1 MPSGR
6 ADGTREQPPQLQ
18 TFLSWQEVD
27 SAALTGRT
35 VVVIDV
41 LRWTT
46 VVVTALAN
54 GALRVEAEETPDSAM
69 RRAHEL
75 GRAHTLLGGERENVA
90 LPGFDAG
97 NSPAEY
103 GPDRVAGRIVVTT
116 TTNGTQA
123 LRRARAADQVIIAAF
138 PNLDA
143 VAAVLRARLEVTGI
157 TFLCAGR
164 SGAEAAEDTA
174 CAGAL
179 ADLLDATHPG
189 LPRDVATERA
199 VAAWRGHGKRASRA
213 VGASPHAAVLRA
225 DGFAADVTAAC
236 EQSAVSIVPM
246 ARGAVITAAPG
257 I

>member
-54 GALRVEAEETPDSAM
+54 GASRVEAEETPESAM
-69 RRAHEL
+69 ERANAL
-75 GRAHTLLGGERENVA
+75 GRDATMLGGERENVA

-103 GPDRVAGRIVVTT
+103 GRDRVAGRVVVTT
-116 TTNGTQA
+116 TTNGSQ
-123 LRRARAADQVIIAAF
+123 
-138 PNLDA
+138 
-143 VAAVLRARLEVTGI
+143 ARLPSAAI

-179 ADLLDATHPG
+179 ADLIEATYPG
-189 LPRDVATERA
+189 LTRDAATERA
-199 VAAWRGHGKRASRA
+199 VAAWRGHGKSASRA
-213 VGASPHAAVLRA
+213 LAAAPHAQVLRA
-225 DGFAADVTAAC
+225 DGFGADVTAAC

-246 ARGAVITAAPG
+246 ARGAVIAAVSR
-257 I
+257 